1 MVSLRRVDRQKGVAV
16 VEFALVLPLLVL
28 LAFGII
34 EFSLA
39 LYDKAIITNASREG
53 ARNGIVFSTPPVTD
67 AEIET
72 AVNNYCQNKLVTLG
86 LPGAVTTYITREG
99 SGESGD
105 DLTVRVE
112 YPYNFLVLPGFV
124 AGLIGGMNLHA
135 ETVMRME

>member
-1 MVSLRRVDRQKGVAV
+1 MVATRRCHRQRGVAA

-34 EFSLA
+34 ESSLA

-67 AEIET
+67 AAIINV
-72 AVNNYCQNKLVTLG
+72 VNDYCQDKMVTLG
-86 LPGAVTTYITREG
+86 LPGAVTTTITREG
-99 SGESGD
+99 LGESGD

-112 YPYNFLVLPGFV
+112 YQYNFLVLPGFV
-124 AGLIGGMNLHA
+124 AGLIGGINLHS